1 MATDASEAD
10 SDLCERVS
18 LLALLH
24 LTAVATIVTMCCSCE
39 QYNCHNVVGYE
50 LDNSHNVV
58 GYALDN

>member
-24 LTAVATIVTMCCSCE
+24 LTAVATVVKMCCSCE
-39 QYNCHNVVGYE
+39 QDNCHNVVGYE
-50 LDNSHNVV
+50 LDNFHNVV
-58 GYALDN
+58 RYELDN

>member
-24 LTAVATIVTMCCSCE
+24 LTAVEYE
-39 QYNCHNVVGYE
+39 QDNCHNVVGYQLNNFQNVVRYE
-50 LDNSHNVV
+50 LDN
-58 GYALDN
+58 